1 MPAKDIQYGE
11 TWTYCLA
18 GHVCGHSVYRGVSYV
33 LLLSGIEIHGDG
45 ERMEWKEV
53 DGIHIERDAVSYI
66 RLDLVQRR
74 TCLIAGTLARLT
86 DMSKARERRSIAR
99 VSAH

>member
-1 MPAKDIQYGE
+1 
-11 TWTYCLA
+11 
-18 GHVCGHSVYRGVSYV
+18 
-33 LLLSGIEIHGDG
+33 
-45 ERMEWKEV
+45 MEWKEV